1 MKQSL
6 ASIAFA
12 ATASWAFGAAT
23 VTDANGTLTINVPS
37 GEEYDLSTHAS
48 GIAAN
53 TWTEIV
59 KTGPGTLNGAG
70 SFTTT
75 AFTGTLRI
83 REGWFYAAQRDA
95 LPNNESAKVIVEGDA
110 TGGGTLKTFND
121 AGNVNLWDK
130 KAPIYLSGT
139 GVGGTAG
146 ALHNIGKNSVG
157 FHWIQL
163 DANVLVHSEFSNG
176 QIQFRNHFDMQ
187 GHTARCTG

>member
-1 MKQSL
+1 MKRNL

-12 ATASWAFGAAT
+12 AMASWAFGAAT
-23 VTDANGTLTINVPS
+23 VTDANGTLTIAVPS
-37 GEEYDLSTHAS
+37 GEEYDLSTHAA

-75 AFTGTLRI
+75 AITGPLRI

-95 LPNNESAKVIVEGDA
+95 LPNNASAKVIVEGDA

-121 AGNVNLWDK
+121 AGNVNLWS
-130 KAPIYLSGT
+130 ATARLFLSGT

-146 ALHNIGKNSVG
+146 ALHHVG
-157 FHWIQL
+157 
-163 DANVLVHSEFSNG
+163 
-176 QIQFRNHFDMQ
+176 
-187 GHTARCTG
+187 